1 MVSRTCNHLAGVT
14 IILKCEN
21 LQLSGSFKYR
31 GALNKLLRLSPEQ
44 LDRGL
49 VTYSTGN
56 HALALLMATEQM
68 SKVRGQTIPIQI
80 YVPSSASNDKISA
93 IKSYCTSPTTVV
105 LQENGLDW
113 CAKEAME
120 TCKSMRMTF
129 VPPANDSDIILGQAT
144 AAAEF
149 QDQLAAD
156 HLGELDAIVVPCGG
170 GSLLS
175 GCASWFRGVP
185 TQVWGAEPQFDGL
198 GLHASLKA
206 GIILPKQK
214 SMGMTIADGQRTTLS
229 PKSWAILRDQTNLQ
243 DSVVVTEAQIR
254 KSMSL
259 YHGEFGGIIEP
270 SSAVAMAACFEV
282 AQRQVAIHNAT
293 TATKIGVI
301 LSGGNIS
308 AGTFHRLVNG
318 HRRRVFHIGWVALSV
333 SKSRNINLAVFT
345 NEADLEAGAVDL
357 FSQEGIPCIGPP
369 KKASLLETSKVFA
382 KRFMSKNNVPTA
394 TYGHFS
400 CYEESLLFIEDQL
413 AQGRRKVVLK
423 HPGIGA
429 RQGVFVIKTLEEAK
443 QTLVA
448 EFGVQTCGSSRQPD
462 FDILIEEF
470 LEGREFT
477 IMALTDGR
485 NFTMF
490 PPYLDFKTC
499 KENNQGPMTGGM
511 GCVYPTLKCTE
522 SMFQAL
528 AQGFMARTI
537 AGLGKEGLDFRGF
550 VAIDVILPHDGPI
563 AIEYDLGLGDPETQ
577 ALMPLIQPD
586 LDLAKVLAQCHSDQI
601 SLSSLL
607 FQKDRFAAVVVAV
620 TKKYPLE
627 SETQPLH
634 VNLTTPTQKAQ
645 RAYSGMEAVKF
656 EGMEYRTDIGCVLLA
671 LDLTQTAALADA
683 CERRP
688 YQCPTHPVNVEGALE
703 LSRARSVKHVFVFPG
718 NAGTHEVAA
727 SNGTAGISAFE
738 GASSSEYH
746 DLAKRAKDI
755 GIGLVVVGPDDDV
768 VNGIEESFRKVGVS
782 CFAPSREA
790 AELEGSKVFAKE
802 FMNKFG
808 IPTAHHG
815 SFDNLEAASAYVRHV
830 FTDKDHRI
838 VIKADGLAAGKGV
851 VLPETPEE
859 ALEDLR
865 SIMSDGKFSTA
876 GSSVV
881 IEEYMD
887 GYEISILTFSDGKTF
902 FSLPPGQ
909 DHKRI
914 LEGNKGP
921 NTGGMGVY
929 SPVPMVTPDVLQ
941 KIDEVILKPTF
952 DALAKE
958 GRPFCGLLFTGVMVT
973 KSGPKVI
980 EYNVR
985 FGDPE
990 TQSSML
996 LVHEDTD
1003 LASVMLSCT
1012 NGTLAQVKNSIRIK
1026 SGFACNVVI
1035 ASGGYPG
1042 DYKTGK
1048 VATLSS
1054 PPEGVVIFHAG
1065 TRKEDRL
1072 LKTTGGRVF
1081 SVAAYGDT
1089 LEEARRKAY
1098 MGVDCVSFED
1108 MVYRK
1113 DIALGGLAK

>member
-1 MVSRTCNHLAGVT
+1 MVSRTCNHLEGVT

-21 LQLSGSFKYR
+21 LQF
-31 GALNKLLRLSPEQ
+31 PEQ

-49 VTYSTGN
+49 VTYNTGN
-56 HALALLMATEQM
+56 HALALLMTTEQM

-105 LQENGLDW
+105 LQENGLDR

-120 TCKSMRMTF
+120 ACKSMRMTF
-129 VPPANDSDIILGQAT
+129 VPPANDSDIILGQAI
-144 AAAEF
+144 AAVEF
-149 QDQLAAD
+149 QDQVAAD

-185 TQVWGAEPQFDGL
+185 TQVWGAEPQFDGP

-229 PKSWAILRDQTNLQ
+229 PTSWAILRDQTNLQ

-282 AQRQVAIHNAT
+282 PQRQVAIHNAT
-293 TATKIGVI
+293 TATEIGVI
-301 LSGGNIS
+301 LSEGNIS
-308 AGTFHRLVNG
+308 AGTFHRL
-318 HRRRVFHIGWVALSV
+318 
-333 SKSRNINLAVFT
+333 SRNINLAVFT
-345 NEADLEAGAVDL
+345 NEADLAAGAVDL

-382 KRFMSKNNVPTA
+382 KRFMSKNNIPTA

-400 CYEESLLFIEDQL
+400 CYEESLLFIEDQF

-429 RQGVFVIKTLEEAK
+429 RQGVFVIETLEEAK
-443 QTLVA
+443 QTL
-448 EFGVQTCGSSRQPD
+448 PD

-490 PPYLDFKTC
+490 PPYLDVKTR

-511 GCVYPTLKCTE
+511 GCVCPTIRCTE

-528 AQGFMARTI
+528 AQGFMARII
-537 AGLGKEGLDFRGF
+537 AGLGKEGLDFPGF
-550 VAIDVILPHDGPI
+550 IAIDVILTHDGPI
-563 AIEYDLGLGDPETQ
+563 AIEYDLRLGDPETQ

-601 SLSSLL
+601 SLSSSL

-627 SETQPLH
+627 PETQPLH

-688 YQCPTHPVNVEGALE
+688 SQCPTHPVNVEGALE

-790 AELEGSKVFAKE
+790 AELEGSKVSAKE

-996 LVHEDTD
+996 LIHEDTD

-1012 NGTLAQVKNSIRIK
+1012 NGTLAQMKNSIRIK

-1072 LKTTGGRVF
+1072 LKTAGGRVF

-1098 MGVDCVSFED
+1098 MGVGCVSFED